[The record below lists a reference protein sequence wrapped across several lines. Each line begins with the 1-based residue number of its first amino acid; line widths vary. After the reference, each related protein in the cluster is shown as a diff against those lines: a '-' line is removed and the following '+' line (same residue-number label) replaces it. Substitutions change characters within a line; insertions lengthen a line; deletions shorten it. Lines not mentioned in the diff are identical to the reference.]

1 MAPGVHLQGQGQW
14 GGCPSPPPP
23 PSSGGR
29 GPATSGVWGVTGL
42 LLAEAGGGRRGA
54 MRGPGALGTPHP
66 TPVQGSADCPR
77 PVARCHQVAT

>member
-23 PSSGGR
+23 QLWWQGTSHQWGLGGD
-29 GPATSGVWGVTGL
+29 GFTAGWG
-42 LLAEAGGGRRGA
+42 GGGRRGA